1 MTQRARKLL
10 PWLLTAISVSA
21 MCGLGFW
28 QLERMIQKQQR
39 LASIAQKQSNGSV
52 SLLTAL
58 AQPDPRDINVTFNGE
73 PDTAHLVFLDN
84 QIQDKRVGYDL
95 IVPVSTNAGWVLVNY
110 GWVSAPDMQRSLP
123 AIQLQNGVTSFKGIV
138 SVPGKNPLVSETN
151 TQSSVFPALVQQVDF
166 NDLSKRLNRKL
177 LPYVIQLTT
186 EDVAFVRDFRPV
198 VMSPEKHLGYAVQ
211 WFGLAIAA
219 AAIGGFAISKK
230 GRSHE

>member
-1 MTQRARKLL
+1 MAQRTRKLL
-10 PWLLTAISVSA
+10 PWLLTAISVAA

-28 QLERMIQKQQR
+28 QLERMIQKQHR

-58 AQPDPRDINVTFNGE
+58 THDDPRDIAVTFDGE
-73 PDTAHLVFLDN
+73 PDTTHLVFLDN
-84 QIQDKRVGYDL
+84 QIQDKRVGYDV
-95 IVPVSTNAGWVLVNY
+95 IVPVRTNAGWVLVNY
-110 GWVSAPDMQRSLP
+110 GWVSAPDMQRTLP
-123 AIQLQNGVTSFKGIV
+123 TIEIDKGLLSFKGIV
-138 SVPGKNPLVSETN
+138 SVPGKNPLIKETN
-151 TQSSVFPALVQQVDF
+151 TQSLVFPALVQQIDF
-166 NDLSKRLNRKL
+166 TDLSQRLNRDL

-186 EDVAFVRDFRPV
+186 DDVAFVRDFRPV

-230 GRSHE
+230 GRSYE

>member
-1 MTQRARKLL
+1 MAQRTRKLL
-10 PWLLTAISVSA
+10 PWLLTAISVAA

-28 QLERMIQKQQR
+28 QLERMIQKQHR

-58 AQPDPRDINVTFNGE
+58 TNHDPRDIAVTFDGE
-73 PDTAHLVFLDN
+73 PDTTHLVFLDN
-84 QIQDKRVGYDL
+84 QIQDKRVGYDV
-95 IVPVSTNAGWVLVNY
+95 IVPVRTNAGWVLVNY
-110 GWVSAPDMQRSLP
+110 GWVSAPDMQRTLP
-123 AIQLQNGVTSFKGIV
+123 TIEIDKGLLSFKGIV
-138 SVPGKNPLVSETN
+138 SVPGKNPLITETN
-151 TQSSVFPALVQQVDF
+151 TQSLVFPALVQQIDF
-166 NDLSKRLNRKL
+166 TDLSQRLNRDL

-186 EDVAFVRDFRPV
+186 DDVAFVRDFRPV

-230 GRSHE
+230 GRSCE

>member
-1 MTQRARKLL
+1 MAQRTRKLL
-10 PWLLTAISVSA
+10 PWLLTAISVAA

-28 QLERMIQKQQR
+28 QLERMIQKQHR

-58 AQPDPRDINVTFNGE
+58 TNDDPRDITVTFDGE
-73 PDTAHLVFLDN
+73 PDTTHLVFLDN
-84 QIQDKRVGYDL
+84 QIQDKRVGYDV
-95 IVPVSTNAGWVLVNY
+95 IVPVRTNAGWVLVNY
-110 GWVSAPDMQRSLP
+110 GWVSAPDMQRTLP
-123 AIQLQNGVTSFKGIV
+123 TIEIDKGLLSFRGIV
-138 SVPGKNPLVSETN
+138 SVPGKNPLITETN
-151 TQSSVFPALVQQVDF
+151 TQSWVFPALVQQIDF
-166 NDLSKRLNRKL
+166 ADLSQRLNRDL

-186 EDVAFVRDFRPV
+186 DDVAFVRDFRPV

-230 GRSHE
+230 GRSYE

>member
-1 MTQRARKLL
+1 MAQRTRKLL
-10 PWLLTAISVSA
+10 PWLLTAISVAA

-28 QLERMIQKQQR
+28 QLERMIQKQHR

-58 AQPDPRDINVTFNGE
+58 TNDDPRDITVTFDGE
-73 PDTAHLVFLDN
+73 PDTTHLVFLDN
-84 QIQDKRVGYDL
+84 QIQDKRVGYDV
-95 IVPVSTNAGWVLVNY
+95 IVPVRTNAGWVLVNY
-110 GWVSAPDMQRSLP
+110 GWVSAPDMQRTLP
-123 AIQLQNGVTSFKGIV
+123 TTEIDKGLLSFKGIV
-138 SVPGKNPLVSETN
+138 SVPGKNPLITETN
-151 TQSSVFPALVQQVDF
+151 TQSLVFPALVQQIDF
-166 NDLSKRLNRKL
+166 TDLSQRLNRDL

-186 EDVAFVRDFRPV
+186 DDVAFVRDFRPV

-230 GRSHE
+230 GRSYE

>member
-1 MTQRARKLL
+1 MAQRTRKLL
-10 PWLLTAISVSA
+10 PWLLTAISVAA

-28 QLERMIQKQQR
+28 QLERMIQKQHR

-58 AQPDPRDINVTFNGE
+58 TNDDPRDIAVTFDGE
-73 PDTAHLVFLDN
+73 PDTTHLVFLDN
-84 QIQDKRVGYDL
+84 QIQDKRVGYDV
-95 IVPVSTNAGWVLVNY
+95 IVPVKTNAGWVLVNY
-110 GWVSAPDMQRSLP
+110 GWVSAPDMQRTLP
-123 AIQLQNGVTSFKGIV
+123 TIKIDKGLLSFRGIV
-138 SVPGKNPLVSETN
+138 SVPGINPLITETN
-151 TQSSVFPALVQQVDF
+151 TQSLVFPALVQQIDF
-166 NDLSKRLNRKL
+166 ADLSQRLNRDL

-186 EDVAFVRDFRPV
+186 DDVAFVRDFRPV

-230 GRSHE
+230 GRSYE

>member
-1 MTQRARKLL
+1 MAQRTRKLL
-10 PWLLTAISVSA
+10 PWVLTAISVAA

-28 QLERMIQKQQR
+28 QLERMIQKQHR

-58 AQPDPRDINVTFNGE
+58 TNDDPRDIAVTFDGE
-73 PDTAHLVFLDN
+73 PDTTHLVFLDN
-84 QIQDKRVGYDL
+84 QIQDKRVGYDV
-95 IVPVSTNAGWVLVNY
+95 IVPVKTNAGWVLVNY
-110 GWVSAPDMQRSLP
+110 GWVSAPDMQRTLP
-123 AIQLQNGVTSFKGIV
+123 TIKIDKGLLSFRGIV
-138 SVPGKNPLVSETN
+138 SVPGINPLITETN
-151 TQSSVFPALVQQVDF
+151 TQSLVFPALVQQIDF
-166 NDLSKRLNRKL
+166 ADLSQRLNRDL

-186 EDVAFVRDFRPV
+186 DDVEFVRDFRPV

-230 GRSHE
+230 GRSYE

>member
-1 MTQRARKLL
+1 MAQRTRKLL
-10 PWLLTAISVSA
+10 PWVLTAISVAA

-28 QLERMIQKQQR
+28 QLERMIQKQHR

-58 AQPDPRDINVTFNGE
+58 THDDPRDIAVTFDGE
-73 PDTAHLVFLDN
+73 PDTTHLVFLDN
-84 QIQDKRVGYDL
+84 QIQDKRVGYDV
-95 IVPVSTNAGWVLVNY
+95 IVPVRTNAGWVLVNY
-110 GWVSAPDMQRSLP
+110 GWVSAPDMQRTLP
-123 AIQLQNGVTSFKGIV
+123 TIKIDKGLLSFKGIV
-138 SVPGKNPLVSETN
+138 SVPGINPLITETN
-151 TQSSVFPALVQQVDF
+151 TQSLVFPALVQQIDF
-166 NDLSKRLNRKL
+166 ADLSQRLNRDL

-186 EDVAFVRDFRPV
+186 DDVAFVRDFRPV

-230 GRSHE
+230 GRSYE

>member
-1 MTQRARKLL
+1 MAQRTRKLL
-10 PWLLTAISVSA
+10 PWLLTAISVAA

-28 QLERMIQKQQR
+28 QLERMIQKQHR

-58 AQPDPRDINVTFNGE
+58 TNDDPRDITVTFDGE
-73 PDTAHLVFLDN
+73 PDTTHLVFLDN
-84 QIQDKRVGYDL
+84 QIQDKRVGYDV
-95 IVPVSTNAGWVLVNY
+95 IVPVKTNAGWVLVNY
-110 GWVSAPDMQRSLP
+110 GWVSAPDMQRTLP
-123 AIQLQNGVTSFKGIV
+123 TIKIDKGLLSFRGIV
-138 SVPGKNPLVSETN
+138 SVPGINPLITETN
-151 TQSSVFPALVQQVDF
+151 TQSLVFPALVQQIDF
-166 NDLSKRLNRKL
+166 ADLSQRLNRDL

-186 EDVAFVRDFRPV
+186 DDVAFVRDFRPV

-230 GRSHE
+230 GRSYE

>member
-1 MTQRARKLL
+1 MAQRTRKLL
-10 PWLLTAISVSA
+10 PWLLTAISVAA

-28 QLERMIQKQQR
+28 QLERMIQKQHR

-58 AQPDPRDINVTFNGE
+58 TNDDPRDITVTFDGE
-73 PDTAHLVFLDN
+73 PDTTHLVFLDN
-84 QIQDKRVGYDL
+84 QIQDKRVGYDV
-95 IVPVSTNAGWVLVNY
+95 IVPVRTNAGWVLVNY
-110 GWVSAPDMQRSLP
+110 GWVSAPDMQRTLP
-123 AIQLQNGVTSFKGIV
+123 TIKIDKGLLSFRGIV
-138 SVPGKNPLVSETN
+138 SVPGINPLITETN
-151 TQSSVFPALVQQVDF
+151 TQSWVFPALVQQIDF
-166 NDLSKRLNRKL
+166 ADLSQRLNRDL

-186 EDVAFVRDFRPV
+186 DDVAFVRDFRPV

-230 GRSHE
+230 GRSYE

>member
-138 SVPGKNPLVSETN
+138 SVPGKNPLISETN
-151 TQSSVFPALVQQVDF
+151 TQSSIFPALVQQVDF
-166 NDLSKRLNRKL
+166 SDLSKRLNRKL

>member
-1 MTQRARKLL
+1 MAQRTRKLL
-10 PWLLTAISVSA
+10 PWVLTAISVAA

-28 QLERMIQKQQR
+28 QLERMIQKQHR

-58 AQPDPRDINVTFNGE
+58 TNDDPRDIAVTFDGE
-73 PDTAHLVFLDN
+73 PDTTHLVFLDN
-84 QIQDKRVGYDL
+84 QIQDKRVGYDV
-95 IVPVSTNAGWVLVNY
+95 IVPVKTNAGWVLVNY
-110 GWVSAPDMQRSLP
+110 GWVSAPDMQRTLP
-123 AIQLQNGVTSFKGIV
+123 TIKIDKGLLSFRGIV
-138 SVPGKNPLVSETN
+138 SVPGINPLITETN
-151 TQSSVFPALVQQVDF
+151 TQSLVFPALVQQIDF
-166 NDLSKRLNRKL
+166 ADLSQRLNRDL

-186 EDVAFVRDFRPV
+186 DDVAFVRDFRPV

-230 GRSHE
+230 GRSYE

>member
-1 MTQRARKLL
+1 MAQRTRKLL
-10 PWLLTAISVSA
+10 PWLLTAISVAA

-28 QLERMIQKQQR
+28 QLERMIQKQHR

-58 AQPDPRDINVTFNGE
+58 TNDDPRDIAVTFDGE
-73 PDTAHLVFLDN
+73 PDTTHLVFLDN
-84 QIQDKRVGYDL
+84 QIQDKRVGYDV
-95 IVPVSTNAGWVLVNY
+95 IVPVRTSAGWVLVNY
-110 GWVSAPDMQRSLP
+110 GWVSAPDMQRTLP
-123 AIQLQNGVTSFKGIV
+123 TIKIDKGLFFFLFIV
-138 SVPGKNPLVSETN
+138 SVPGKNPLIIETN
-151 TQSSVFPALVQQVDF
+151 TQSLVFPALVQQIDF
-166 NDLSKRLNRKL
+166 ADLSQRLNRNL

-186 EDVAFVRDFRPV
+186 DDVAFVRDFRPV

-230 GRSHE
+230 GRSYE

>member
-1 MTQRARKLL
+1 MAQRTRKLL
-10 PWLLTAISVSA
+10 PWLLTAISVAA

-28 QLERMIQKQQR
+28 QLERMIQKQHR

-58 AQPDPRDINVTFNGE
+58 TNHDPRDIAVTFDGE
-73 PDTAHLVFLDN
+73 PDTTHLVFLDN
-84 QIQDKRVGYDL
+84 QIQDKRVGYDV
-95 IVPVSTNAGWVLVNY
+95 IVPVRTNAGWVLVNY
-110 GWVSAPDMQRSLP
+110 GWVSAPDMQRTLP
-123 AIQLQNGVTSFKGIV
+123 TIEIDKGLLSFKGIV
-138 SVPGKNPLVSETN
+138 SVPGKNPLITETN
-151 TQSSVFPALVQQVDF
+151 TQSLVFPALVQQIDF
-166 NDLSKRLNRKL
+166 TDLSQRLNRDL

-186 EDVAFVRDFRPV
+186 DDVAFVRDFRPV

-230 GRSHE
+230 GRSYE

>member
-1 MTQRARKLL
+1 MAQRTRKLL
-10 PWLLTAISVSA
+10 PWLLTAISVAA

-28 QLERMIQKQQR
+28 QLERLIQKQHR

-58 AQPDPRDINVTFNGE
+58 TNDDPRDIAVTFDGE
-73 PDTAHLVFLDN
+73 PDTTHLVFLDN
-84 QIQDKRVGYDL
+84 QIQDKRVGYDV
-95 IVPVSTNAGWVLVNY
+95 IVPVRTNAGWVLVNY
-110 GWVSAPDMQRSLP
+110 GWVSAPDMQRTLP
-123 AIQLQNGVTSFKGIV
+123 TIKIDKGLLSFRGIV
-138 SVPGKNPLVSETN
+138 SVPGKNPLITETN
-151 TQSSVFPALVQQVDF
+151 TQSLVFPALVQQIDF
-166 NDLSKRLNRKL
+166 TDLSQRLNRDL

-186 EDVAFVRDFRPV
+186 DDVAFVRDFRPV

-230 GRSHE
+230 GRSYE

>member
-1 MTQRARKLL
+1 MAQRTRKLL
-10 PWLLTAISVSA
+10 PWLLTAISVAA

-28 QLERMIQKQQR
+28 QLERMIQKQHR

-58 AQPDPRDINVTFNGE
+58 TNDDPRDITVTFDGE
-73 PDTAHLVFLDN
+73 PDTTHLVFLDN
-84 QIQDKRVGYDL
+84 QIQDKRVGYDV
-95 IVPVSTNAGWVLVNY
+95 IVPVKTNAGWVLVNY
-110 GWVSAPDMQRSLP
+110 GWVSAPDMQRTLP
-123 AIQLQNGVTSFKGIV
+123 TIKIDKGLLSFRGIV
-138 SVPGKNPLVSETN
+138 SVPGINPLIKETN
-151 TQSSVFPALVQQVDF
+151 TQSLVFPALVQQIDF
-166 NDLSKRLNRKL
+166 ADLSQRLNRDL

-186 EDVAFVRDFRPV
+186 DDVAFVRDFRPV

-230 GRSHE
+230 GRSYE